1 MKRRKKIRVLLEAVE
16 NGDYTFRYPER
27 GIGRSR
33 KAFNHALNRIVQIL
47 SETRQEIRRQEIFYE
62 QILQEVDTGILVL
75 DARNTVIRHNKAAS
89 RLLGMEGILH
99 LRQIERISGELAEAV
114 SGPVHANAQTVAFNN
129 ERGRVRLSVRVSLMR
144 TAQQELRI
152 VALNDIENELDE
164 KEVNAWIRLTRVLT
178 HEIMNSVTPL
188 TSLSETLLE
197 GYRQTDDRLR
207 DGLQTIHDTGK
218 GLLSFV
224 ESYRK
229 FTHLPEPEPAPF
241 YVRGFLQR
249 MLELLRH
256 QPVWQAGIEA
266 RSYVEPADLM
276 VYADERLIGQVVL
289 NILKNACQAMGER
302 GGRLLLH
309 AYAEE
314 SGAVRI
320 ALSNNGPA
328 IEAALVEDIFLPF
341 FTTKPDGSGIGL
353 AVSRQL
359 MHLCGGSI
367 LLHSDED
374 LTTFTLLFP

>member
-1 MKRRKKIRVLLEAVE
+1 MKRRKKIRVLLEAIE

-75 DARNTVIRHNKAAS
+75 DERNTVIRHNKAAS

-114 SGPVHANAQTVAFNN
+114 SAPVHANAQTVAFNN

-207 DGLQTIHDTGK
+207 DGLQAIRDTGK

-256 QPVWQAGIEA
+256 QPVWHAGIEA

-328 IEAALVEDIFLPF
+328 IEAALMEDIFLPF

-367 LLHSDED
+367 LLHSDEN

>member
-1 MKRRKKIRVLLEAVE
+1 MKRREKINALLEAVE

-75 DARNTVIRHNKAAS
+75 DERNTVIRHNKAAS

-114 SGPVHANAQTVAFNN
+114 SGHVYAAQTVAFNN

-178 HEIMNSVTPL
+178 HEIMNAVTPL

-207 DGLQTIHDTGK
+207 DGLQTIRDTGK

-256 QPVWQAGIEA
+256 QPVWHAGIEA

-302 GGRLLLH
+302 GGRLRLH
-309 AYAEE
+309 ACAEE

-320 ALSNNGPA
+320 ELSNNGPA
-328 IEAALVEDIFLPF
+328 IEAALMEDIFLPF

-367 LLHSDED
+367 LLHSDEN